1 GLNGNNVLLNI
12 TKYLSNQTA
21 HFGSA
26 KWTLLKIEG
35 TPSTNKSSATVYNG
49 NYTSSDNP
57 DTIVIP
63 DIPLNTTSDE
73 NKYVNITFNVTG
85 NYTNSTASP
94 SYFEPFG
101 FAVFTFN
108 LSFGNISGTYVV
120 DVFAIGNASVEV
132 TKDGPYQDSNGDSWW
147 RGNATITN
155 KAQGLTYIL
164 TNVTMWATQTGSFN
178 QFVSGQFKC
187 NNSASVQTGNV
198 ICEYNA
204 TTQSGLPR
212 ELNATSP
219 SYTVPGS
226 NDWMNFSYSQVPIIW
241 ANATFKLIK
250 SESKGW
256 FANNT
261 TLHDYNTTYGSNF
274 IVIEKIYIIGTYLVK
289 VTKHV
294 MFNKTN
300 DEKNVFDIYLVV
312 ENIGGERSPY
322 VYVYD
327 LIPQNFAEYNW
338 NDEWGDVGEDGNW
351 VNKSSMFAGNG
362 SVDNPMSGYVRG
374 HYWRLMP
381 IAPGADGDG
390 SYEDWQ
396 EISDNKTV
404 VIFYQ
409 INGTGDFKVL
419 DAFIVGI
426 DPMYS
431 LNEQTAPK
439 ITLVSGAK
447 MTNYETT
454 LATITFASM
463 GALLV
468 IYIRRNGRNG
478 A

>member
-1 GLNGNNVLLNI
+1 
-12 TKYLSNQTA
+12 
-21 HFGSA
+21 
-26 KWTLLKIEG
+26 
-35 TPSTNKSSATVYNG
+35 
-49 NYTSSDNP
+49 
-57 DTIVIP
+57 
-63 DIPLNTTSDE
+63 
-73 NKYVNITFNVTG
+73 
-85 NYTNSTASP
+85 
-94 SYFEPFG
+94 
-101 FAVFTFN
+101 
-108 LSFGNISGTYVV
+108 
-120 DVFAIGNASVEV
+120 
-132 TKDGPYQDSNGDSWW
+132 
-147 RGNATITN
+147 
-155 KAQGLTYIL
+155 
-164 TNVTMWATQTGSFN
+164 
-178 QFVSGQFKC
+178 
-187 NNSASVQTGNV
+187 
-198 ICEYNA
+198 
-204 TTQSGLPR
+204 
-212 ELNATSP
+212 
-219 SYTVPGS
+219 
-226 NDWMNFSYSQVPIIW
+226 
-241 ANATFKLIK
+241 
-250 SESKGW
+250 
-256 FANNT
+256 
-261 TLHDYNTTYGSNF
+261 
-274 IVIEKIYIIGTYLVK
+274 
-289 VTKHV
+289 
-294 MFNKTN
+294 
-300 DEKNVFDIYLVV
+300 VV

-409 INGTGDFKVL
+409 IDGTGDFKVL

>member
-1 GLNGNNVLLNI
+1 
-12 TKYLSNQTA
+12 
-21 HFGSA
+21 
-26 KWTLLKIEG
+26 
-35 TPSTNKSSATVYNG
+35 
-49 NYTSSDNP
+49 
-57 DTIVIP
+57 
-63 DIPLNTTSDE
+63 
-73 NKYVNITFNVTG
+73 
-85 NYTNSTASP
+85 
-94 SYFEPFG
+94 
-101 FAVFTFN
+101 
-108 LSFGNISGTYVV
+108 
-120 DVFAIGNASVEV
+120 
-132 TKDGPYQDSNGDSWW
+132 TKDGPYVNVTGATWW

-155 KAQGLTYIL
+155 EAQGLTYIL

-187 NNSASVQTGNV
+187 NNSANVQTGNV

-250 SESKGW
+250 SESTGW

-261 TLHDYNTTYGSNF
+261 TLHDYNATYGSNF

-294 MFNKTN
+294 MFNKTD

-312 ENIGGERSPY
+312 ENIGGNESPY

-327 LIPQNFAEYNW
+327 LIPNNFGEYNW
-338 NDEWGDVGEDGNW
+338 NNRWDDIWSTNY
-351 VNKSSMFAGNG
+351 VNNSSMLAGNG
-362 SVDNPMSGYVRG
+362 SVNNPMSGYAKG
-374 HYWRLMP
+374 HWWRLKP
-381 IAPGADGDG
+381 LNFTADGDG
-390 SYEDWQ
+390 SYTDWD
-396 EISDNKTV
+396 EIQQNKTV

-409 INGTGDFKVL
+409 INGTGDFRVL